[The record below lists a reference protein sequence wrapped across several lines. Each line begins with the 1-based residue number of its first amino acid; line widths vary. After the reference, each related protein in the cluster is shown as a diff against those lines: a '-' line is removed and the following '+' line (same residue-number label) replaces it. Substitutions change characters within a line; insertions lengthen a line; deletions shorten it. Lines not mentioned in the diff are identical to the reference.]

1 MVPGYEL
8 PWDEDAGN
16 HHCES
21 WYRPAGAG
29 NVVGMKVRVEDAIAL
44 FGVLLCLLF
53 GAAGMGDW
61 VWAGV
66 AVASIVFVRRRFAVF
81 AVLAAVV
88 PAVYTTIY
96 GSFTLIGQLMAV
108 IAAFLCG
115 ANRVKRC
122 RLIGLASSLSP
133 VIAFGLHLAIVRA
146 PDWTMPVAGLF
157 AGSLMLAA
165 WQAGRL
171 NRSKD
176 MRLEAEE
183 ERRTMAE
190 HDSDMRARLAVLE
203 ERMRINHEMHDI
215 LAHTL
220 TGITVQ
226 AESGR
231 TTTTDTAS
239 RTVFTDIS
247 QASRE
252 AVADLR
258 TLLSD
263 NTRED
268 RLPEPTLDQFDELI
282 AGYRKQGLVIDLH
295 QEDMKPPYLPT
306 GLSHAIYR
314 VAEECLTNALR
325 YAQPRCVDLSLT
337 ITGDDIRLHCENPY
351 VSLPHTDIT
360 ERQRRGHGLD
370 GIRWRCEQY
379 DGRASVSMTDGICSI
394 DAVWPLPYQREPL
407 AAALN
412 ETANGHR
419 QGERQQ

>member
-1 MVPGYEL
+1 MRSPCS
-8 PWDEDAGN
+8 A
-16 HHCES
+16 CCCACCS
-21 WYRPAGAG
+21 
-29 NVVGMKVRVEDAIAL
+29 
-44 FGVLLCLLF
+44 
-53 GAAGMGDW
+53 
-61 VWAGV
+61 
-66 AVASIVFVRRRFAVF
+66 VRRVWEIGYGRAWPSPPSCSCDGVTVF

-88 PAVYTTIY
+88 PAVYTTAY

-108 IAAFLCG
+108 VSAFLCG
-115 ANRVKRC
+115 ASRVKHC
-122 RLIGLASSLSP
+122 RLVGLTSCLLP
-133 VIAFGLHLAIVRA
+133 IVAFGLHLAIVRS
-146 PDWTMPVAGLF
+146 PDWMMPVAGLF

-171 NRSKD
+171 DRVRD

-183 ERRTMAE
+183 ERRIMAE
-190 HDSDMRARLAVLE
+190 RDSDMRARLAALE

-231 TTTTDTAS
+231 TTTADSAS
-239 RTVFTDIS
+239 RRVFADIS

-258 TLLSD
+258 ALLSD

-268 RLPEPTLDQFDELI
+268 HSPEPTLGQLDSLI

-295 QEDMKPPYLPT
+295 QEGMKPSYLPT
-306 GLSHAIYR
+306 GLSHAVYR

-351 VSLPHTDIT
+351 TLLPHPDSA
-360 ERQRRGHGLD
+360 ERQCHGHGLD

-379 DGRASVSMTDGICSI
+379 DGRATVSMTDGLYAI
-394 DAVWPLPYQREPL
+394 DAAWPLPHQREPL
-407 AAALN
+407 AAASN
-412 ETANGHR
+412 EIADVHGQGGR
-419 QGERQQ
+419 QC

>member
-1 MVPGYEL
+1 M
-8 PWDEDAGN
+8 GN

-21 WYRPAGAG
+21 WYRPTGTG
-29 NVVGMKVRVEDAIAL
+29 NVVGMKVHTEDAIAL
-44 FGVLLCLLF
+44 FGVLVCMLF

-61 VWAGV
+61 VWASV
-66 AVASIVFVRRRFAVF
+66 AVASIVFMRRRFTVF
-81 AVLAAVV
+81 AVLAVAV
-88 PAVYTTIY
+88 PAAYTTVY
-96 GSFTLIGQLMAV
+96 GSFTLIGQLVA
-108 IAAFLCG
+108 IASAFLCG
-115 ANRVKRC
+115 SSRVRCC
-122 RLIGLASSLSP
+122 RLIGLASCLLP
-133 VIAFGLHLAIVRA
+133 VTAFALHLAIARSS
-146 PDWTMPVAGLF
+146 DWTMPVAGLF

-171 NRSKD
+171 NRAKD
-176 MRLEAEE
+176 MRLETEE
-183 ERRTMAE
+183 ERRIMAE

-203 ERMRINHEMHDI
+203 ERMRINHEMYDI

-231 TTTTDTAS
+231 TTTADTAA
-239 RTVFTDIS
+239 RTVFADIS
-247 QASRE
+247 QASQE

-258 TLLSD
+258 ALLSD

-268 RLPEPTLDQFDELI
+268 RLPEPTLDQFDDLI

-295 QEDMKPPYLPT
+295 QENTQSPYLPT
-306 GLSHAIYR
+306 GLSHAVYR

-351 VSLPHTDIT
+351 DALPRASASSNTN
-360 ERQRRGHGLD
+360 ERQRHGHGLD

-379 DGRASVSMTDGICSI
+379 DGHATVSMTDGLCSV
-394 DAVWPLPYQREPL
+394 DAVWPLPHQREPL
-407 AAALN
+407 ATALN
-412 ETANGHR
+412 KTADGHG
-419 QGERQQ
+419 QGGWQC

>member
-1 MVPGYEL
+1 
-8 PWDEDAGN
+8 
-16 HHCES
+16 
-21 WYRPAGAG
+21 
-29 NVVGMKVRVEDAIAL
+29 MKVRTEDAIAL
-44 FGVLLCLLF
+44 FGVLLCILF

-61 VWAGV
+61 IWASV
-66 AVASIVFVRRRFAVF
+66 AGASSVFMRRRFTVF
-81 AVLAAVV
+81 AVLTAIV
-88 PAVYTTIY
+88 PFAYTTVY

-108 IAAFLCG
+108 VSAFLCG
-115 ANRVKRC
+115 ASRAKHC
-122 RLIGLASSLSP
+122 RLVGLASCLLP
-133 VIAFGLHLAIVRA
+133 VVAFGLHLAIIRST
-146 PDWTMPVAGLF
+146 DWTMPVAGLF

-171 NRSKD
+171 NRVKD

-183 ERRTMAE
+183 ERRIMAE
-190 HDSDMRARLAVLE
+190 RDSDMRARLAVLE

-231 TTTTDTAS
+231 TTTADSTA
-239 RTVFTDIS
+239 RTVFADIS

-258 TLLSD
+258 ALLSD
-263 NTRED
+263 NTKED
-268 RLPEPTLDQFDELI
+268 RLPEPTLNQFDDLI

-295 QEDMKPPYLPT
+295 QEYTQSPYLPT
-306 GLSHAIYR
+306 GLSHAVYR

-351 VSLPHTDIT
+351 TSLTHTDVT
-360 ERQRRGHGLD
+360 ERQRHGHGLD

-379 DGRASVSMTDGICSI
+379 DGRASVSMTDGLYSI
-394 DAVWPLPYQREPL
+394 DAVWPLHHQREPL
-407 AAALN
+407 AAAFG
-412 ETANGHR
+412 ETADGHR